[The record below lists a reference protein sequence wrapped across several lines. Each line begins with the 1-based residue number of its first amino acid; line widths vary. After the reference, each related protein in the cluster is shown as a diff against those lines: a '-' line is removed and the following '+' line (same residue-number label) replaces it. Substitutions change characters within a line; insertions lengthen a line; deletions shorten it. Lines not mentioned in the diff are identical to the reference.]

1 MRWLMLLTLL
11 PALGWAATDVSTATP
26 VPPAPTPGQ
35 QDVLNACLA
44 DMPHRVGPF
53 QNHGDL
59 VCGCMFTGATAWVP
73 AGELA
78 GRDDKLHTLANIIRA
93 GGLSSDLRNAA
104 LSNRMKPAEVQQ
116 LELFARVYPAVLF
129 KNKSVVQC
137 FNDKCSTTNGCQV
150 EMNDVSGTAPRN

>member
-1 MRWLMLLTLL
+1 MRLPMLLTLL
-11 PALGWAATDVSTATP
+11 PAFGWAATDVSTSVS

-44 DMPHRVGPF
+44 DMPRRVGPF

-73 AGELA
+73 EGELA
-78 GRDDKLHTLANIIRA
+78 GRDDRLHTLANIIRA
-93 GGLSSDLRNAA
+93 GGLSGDLRNAA
-104 LSNRMKPAEVQQ
+104 LSNRMKPPEIAR
-116 LELFARVYPAVLF
+116 LEQFARVYPALLF

-137 FNDKCSTTNGCQV
+137 FNDKCAATIGCEV